1 MIKILII
8 DDHPLVCDGIKT
20 MLKDESSM
28 EVVNAS
34 KTANEALLF
43 LSTTEPDIILLDIS
57 LPDMSGLE
65 LCERI

>member
-1 MIKILII
+1 MEVETMTKIVII

-34 KTANEALLF
+34 KTAA
-43 LSTTEPDIILLDIS
+43 ILKESFENYL
-57 LPDMSGLE
+57 GWE
-65 LCERI
+65 TYVHA